1 MKKIIYLLSIVFVLN
16 SHVNL
21 AMAAYSYSPCLNYSY
36 KLSDQSESNWLYF
49 AKTDFFG
56 VPIDKRSADDILNFL
71 FNCAGGED
79 ERGKDVRGEIDR
91 HIGNSNTLTP
101 EDKDRL
107 LLAQSRLK
115 QLRDFY
121 LSTIVPQQ
129 KLEAE
134 KVAMLA
140 ALEKENKQ
148 KDFKSGKVQLA
159 SIQDADTMVDGGA
172 LFTLAGSPLLNAD
185 GKMYKGRVRID
196 VQEGKLIRVLSE
208 ILGIQE
214 RRYPRYA
221 YLKVVKTTRNFS
233 PEGLRIGAT
242 IGVIGKYIGNM
253 NYTTVGGETKTAPI
267 LEVAFLG
274 N

>member
-1 MKKIIYLLSIVFVLN
+1 MKNIIYVLSLIFALN
-16 SHVNL
+16 SP
-21 AMAAYSYSPCLNYSY
+21 AMARQNCLDYSYRLA
-36 KLSDQSESNWLYF
+36 DQTEDEWFNF
-49 AKTDFFG
+49 AKSDFFG
-56 VPIDKRSADDILNFL
+56 IPLDKYTESEAMGAIAD
-71 FNCAGGED
+71 CAGVENTRGEYF
-79 ERGKDVRGEIDR
+79 GGEIDR
-91 HIGNSNTLTP
+91 HIGNNTLTP

-107 LLAQSRLK
+107 LLVQSRLK

-121 LSTIVPQQ
+121 LNTIVPQQ

-134 KVAMLA
+134 KIAMLA
-140 ALEKENKQ
+140 ALEKEKKQ
-148 KDFKSGKVQLA
+148 KDFKSGKVKLA

-185 GKMYKGRVRID
+185 GKMYKGMVRID

-208 ILGIQE
+208 IMGIQE
-214 RRYPRYA
+214 RRYPRYV

-253 NYTTVGGETKTAPI
+253 NYTTVGGETKTAPL